1 MRVGRTKADGAV
13 WYYSKGSER
22 LGPVSLDALVAEMTA
37 GRVRD
42 HDLLW
47 REGMEAWMPASEV
60 MDVQKAVADA
70 RFGQTVAQGAFV
82 PGAPPATNGLA
93 IASMV
98 LGICGIVLGTLI
110 LTGLPAVI
118 CGHIAR
124 RQIRESS
131 LPVAGDGMALA
142 GLILGYMSIIF
153 TVAVAAFFLL
163 FFQLFI
169 HAAGS
174 ASP

>member
-1 MRVGRTKADGAV
+1 MSLAD
-13 WYYSKGSER
+13 
-22 LGPVSLDALVAEMTA
+22 LVAEMTA
-37 GRVRD
+37 GRVKD

-47 REGMEAWMPASEV
+47 REGMESWVPASEV
-60 MDVQKAVADA
+60 LEVQRAVADA
-70 RFGQTVAQGAFV
+70 RFAQTAP
-82 PGAPPATNGLA
+82 PGAITPAMAQRVMPTNGMA

-98 LGICGIVLGTLI
+98 LGICSFVLGSMV

-131 LPVAGDGMALA
+131 HPMGGDGMAMA
-142 GLILGYMSIIF
+142 GLILGYMAIIF
-153 TVAVAAFFLL
+153 TVGLVGFFVFFLQMFSL
-163 FFQLFI
+163 
-169 HAAGS
+169 AAGG